1 MEKFTLSKFEYV
13 ELFKLLKIKDMV
25 SSGTGAKQ
33 VIDEGHV
40 KVNGEVET
48 QRRKKIRSG
57 DTVEFQGMIIT
68 IEKSE

>member
-33 VIDEGHV
+33 VIDEGLV